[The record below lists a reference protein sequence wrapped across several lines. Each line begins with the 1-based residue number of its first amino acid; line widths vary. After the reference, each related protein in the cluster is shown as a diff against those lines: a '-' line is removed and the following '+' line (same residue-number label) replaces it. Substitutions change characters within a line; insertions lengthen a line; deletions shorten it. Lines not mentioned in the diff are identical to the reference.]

1 MKPRFI
7 TLMVLSSAMLTYGA
21 FATAV
26 TRPVTE
32 ELGGAARVAA
42 VTLVGA
48 NSPAAK
54 PSGAEDE
61 NITHLFDFSDQRLP
75 GDMRR
80 ILIKYAAKAKYEGE
94 NGRYGNPLHLA
105 LVCRGWNTIISADKN
120 EVGTPCW
127 KWLHGVMT
135 PQDEQELK
143 IFLNGRLICKP
154 NPESDEGIVELRI
167 SDLAQPLSGAFNLS
181 QCSDVVKKYLYIG
194 TGLRIGVTD
203 AHEGM
208 AEIFIIPW
216 FLAHKQSQ
224 TPAGSYL
231 LPIMDGWDRQV
242 APYGIFYHWW
252 EHGNQHYGYSIWA
265 WPGDP
270 SKNTLWD
277 VYTKNCVLPAVWIDA
292 GCPGWEHHSAFS
304 CFVCE
309 LK

>member
-1 MKPRFI
+1 MVISVSII
-7 TLMVLSSAMLTYGA
+7 TITCSINGA
-21 FATAV
+21 FATGV
-26 TRPVTE
+26 TRLVTE

-54 PSGAEDE
+54 PSGAVDE

-105 LVCRGWNTIISADKN
+105 LVCREWNTIISASKN

-181 QCSDVVKKYLYIG
+181 QCSDAVKNYPYIG
-194 TGLRIGVTD
+194 TGLRIGVTK
-203 AHEGM
+203 AHEDI

-216 FLAHKQSQ
+216 FLAQKLSQ

-231 LPIMDGWDRQV
+231 LPIMEQWDPAV
-242 APYGIFYHWW
+242 APFGIFYHWW
-252 EHGNQHYGYSIWA
+252 AESNEYYVYCTWA
-265 WPGDP
+265 TLSDL
-270 SKNTLWD
+270 SKNNLRALYVSEKSTRVMGASGRGGRVGASVSVSRVNYVSFL
-277 VYTKNCVLPAVWIDA
+277 N
-292 GCPGWEHHSAFS
+292 
-304 CFVCE
+304 
-309 LK
+309 